1 MFKVEDFAFSVDI
14 DEDAKGEDVKVG
26 LHGLTRGQIQQL
38 LNEKVQAPRRV
49 AGVMAPRF
57 STNSM
62 YESTA
67 RFGMNYKHPK
77 GERRVPVINAL
88 ANNMGVAI
96 TVAGIGAIHYVLNR
110 FPALMTNIRSGL
122 QPGFS
127 AGEIS
132 ILDSCERGMFG
143 QLLMAY
149 GPRPIDNLYR
159 KLDVPAFGDQIAI
172 CDVDVTFTRGSKTHT
187 TSFRHPRSVP
197 VRTRTP
203 QDPTYEEIYE
213 GLIVSGLFKVGYEE
227 NIEDFEVTKVNSV
240 MKVAYLMD
248 WKTRAHYG
256 NEWLQYPCTTKC
268 NIAPGVTSWQKA
280 VDEPVDMRCGY
291 KLINEDL
298 GLSEAEVNEIVFKD
312 ASRDPELGLTPDNV
326 IQVFREKT
334 RTVRIYIL
342 NDGIIASHIVPNDM
356 RKSHIIS
363 VYLAMNQHMIR
374 PTDAEKERLL
384 SRPTEKQLYD
394 SGEVDEED
402 KRINLP
408 DKAMIYQA
416 KDFEEAMVKAR
427 ELYAK
432 HQEPYVTSDM
442 WYQKERDFIA
452 AGKARIAL
460 LSQRTAREEKK
471 KFKVECAKL
480 HEEVRAHVNMGVLD
494 YSTQYCKIYVSV
506 ESLGYDYDQM
516 VKSGVAYGCNRKPC
530 GLVTMIK
537 ISENIVIYA
546 NAEYEAMKKTALDL
560 GILAYNNESL
570 PGLARATFE
579 GYLKGKPWVTST
591 LNNEIAELLRMY
603 PPQALNVTFETEIG
617 NGEGVVGIDM
627 VKAYGSKAREGGFY
641 TAPLVAEITYYDE
654 EADHPEGDYL
664 FVVYTTD
671 TLLFNGNGLYD
682 HKLVSYGLEQGIIT
696 YTDIYRQIKMV
707 PAVKNDKIFKEYIDY
722 VFETVKNAGHAKQ
735 IVNMTIGALKPSKKL
750 CKPESVILSDLA
762 EAFWYFHNMDK
773 TIKTITPIG
782 NMDAD
787 SARVAYQV
795 YGCESSVQRTSDEL
809 MRLVIVQRSRLDAY
823 KLMKSIES
831 RGFQIVQVKTDAVY
845 YKTHILRPE
854 IPIITGEQW
863 PFWGSLRRE
872 TPKVWEDKI
881 QAKPARQ
888 CLEEMKWKS
897 SAWKEPL
904 GKLSAK
910 VAFDH
915 KRLLD
920 LPRVYV
926 AGFPG
931 SGKTYIL
938 NRLREEYESKGLVVE
953 SCAFTH
959 KAARLLIGG
968 KTANKLF
975 GIGKTGKVNEKAIRH
990 VMEDVHVII
999 IDEIS
1004 MIPRN
1009 IYAILSQIPDRIKLI
1024 GGGDFA
1030 QHKPIED
1037 QPIRGYYYDSSMFRS
1052 LFGYTQVMLQMDHR
1066 SKNRVANLAFREFFK
1081 QAEQSGVKE
1090 AMELVVPHV
1099 RMSKP
1104 VDALATHLE
1113 EEFPLLHICYKN
1125 ITRVSLNTKIMA
1137 RTCKNV
1143 SKLEDREYKPFV
1155 HEQGKRYHWEQFD
1168 AKKLCY
1174 IMSHQDEH
1182 KDVLASSKRGSTEEI
1197 VDFCLKYLMGARID
1211 SSGIGHIEV
1220 EYYRSIKGRGRWLPT
1235 GSMSLATM
1243 TRSVR
1248 HIISNEY
1255 YVDIDCVNCHPT
1267 LLKHLAASVKVA
1279 VPLIDE
1285 YVKDRDKVFKLVMGD
1300 LGIDKEAAKARI
1312 LAVMNGGAYCDQQY
1326 KKCAWMHAFHAEME
1340 VVSEFFKAKYPEE
1353 WKEHEKDRRAKK
1365 KWDMADGGSFVNL
1378 RLLEMEVEVTEI
1390 CVGILKKHKLLGP
1403 NNNDIVKCSD
1413 GMMVIRSIK
1422 VNDAL
1427 LMEMHNAILQKTGID
1442 MKLLIKP
1449 MTPKKLP
1456 DVLPPVKIDPE
1467 WARYMDPLHWDEFTH
1482 LDVGMPVIADETNPK
1497 FGYTNNQSF
1506 TIKSITWRMG
1516 DDPNMKEET
1525 IDEEKVVW
1533 SNTLKSLWNAPDAA
1547 KMPGTDILLEEKDA
1561 DAEGN
1566 RLFLAVTMERF
1577 RKDFRPA
1584 YCITSY
1590 KAQGDTIEGVYGIHE
1605 LDEIGAN
1612 GAYVC
1617 LTRATDPRNIV
1628 VFTKSPEITPFM
1640 KYMQECEAASL

>member
-1 MFKVEDFAFSVDI
+1 MFNEKDFAFSVGVE
-14 DEDAKGEDVKVG
+14 EDAKGDDVKVG
-26 LHGLTRGQIQQL
+26 LHGLTRGQIRQL
-38 LNEKVQAPRRV
+38 LSVQVQARRKV
-49 AGVMAPRF
+49 AGVMAPQF
-57 STNSM
+57 STASM

-77 GERRVPVINAL
+77 GARRIPVINAL
-88 ANNMGVAI
+88 TNSMGVAI
-96 TVAGIGAIHYVLNR
+96 TVAGIGAIQYVLNR
-110 FPALMTNIRSGL
+110 FPTLMANIRSGL
-122 QPGFS
+122 QPGFTP
-127 AGEIS
+127 GEIS
-132 ILDSCERGMFG
+132 ILDLCERRVFG

-172 CDVDVTFTRGSKTHT
+172 CDIDVEWTNAEGKRHT
-187 TSFRHPRSVP
+187 TSFNHPRSVP
-197 VRTRTP
+197 VRTRIP
-203 QDPTYEEIYE
+203 DDPTYEEIYE
-213 GLIVSGLFKVGYEE
+213 GLIVSGLFKLGYEE
-227 NIEDFEVTKVNSV
+227 FIASLEVTKLNNVLN
-240 MKVAYLMD
+240 VAHIMD
-248 WKTRAHYG
+248 WQTRAHFG
-256 NEWLQYPCTTKC
+256 KEWLQYPCTTKC
-268 NIAPGVTSWQKA
+268 NIAPGVTSWQKT

-298 GLSEAEVNEIVFKD
+298 GLTEAEVNEILFKNVT
-312 ASRDPELGLTPDNV
+312 RDPDLGLTPDNI
-326 IQVFREKT
+326 IQVFRRKM

-342 NDGIIASHIVPNDM
+342 NDGIIASHVVPNEE
-356 RKSHIIS
+356 RKSHEVS

-374 PTDAEKERLL
+374 PTDAERERLL
-384 SRPTEKQLYD
+384 KKSEDKQLYD

-402 KRINLP
+402 RRLNLP
-408 DKAMIYQA
+408 DKAMIYLA
-416 KDFEEAMVKAR
+416 KDFEDAMAKAR
-427 ELYAK
+427 ALYAK

-460 LSQRTAREEKK
+460 LSQRQQREEKK

-480 HEEVRAHVNMGVLD
+480 REEVHTHVNMGVLD
-494 YSTQYCKIYVSV
+494 YSAQFCKIYVPMV
-506 ESLGYDYDQM
+506 SLGYYYDEM

-530 GLVTMIK
+530 GLVTMIR
-537 ISENIVIYA
+537 ISTNIVIYA

-560 GILAYNNESL
+560 GILTYNNETL

-579 GYLKGKPWVTST
+579 GFIKGKPWVTST
-591 LNNEIAELLRMY
+591 LNNEMAELLRMY

-617 NGEGVVGIDM
+617 NGEAVVGIDM
-627 VKAYGSKAREGGFY
+627 VKAYSSKAREGDFY

-654 EADHPEGDYL
+654 EANHPEGDYL

-671 TLLFNGNGLYD
+671 TLLFSGNGLYD

-696 YTDIYRQIKMV
+696 YTDIYRQIKMTSA
-707 PAVKNDKIFKEYIDY
+707 PKNNKILKGYIDY
-722 VFETVKNAGHAKQ
+722 VFETVKNAAHAKE
-735 IVNMTIGALKPSKKL
+735 IVNMTIGALKPGKKL
-750 CKPESVILSDLA
+750 CKPESVILSDLS

-773 TIKTITPIG
+773 TMKTIAPIG
-782 NMDAD
+782 AMDAD
-787 SARVAYQV
+787 KARVAYQV

-809 MRLVIVQRSRLDAY
+809 IRLAIVQRSRLDVY
-823 KLMKSIES
+823 KLMKSIKA

-845 YKTHILRPE
+845 YKTHVLKQE
-854 IPIITGEQW
+854 IPIVTSEKW

-904 GKLSAK
+904 GKLSAN

-938 NRLREEYESKGLVVE
+938 NKLREEYERMGLKVE

-975 GIGKTGKVNEKAIRH
+975 GIGKTGRVNEKAIRH
-990 VMEDVHVII
+990 VMEDVQVII

-1004 MIPRN
+1004 MIPRS

-1037 QPIRGYYYDSSMFRS
+1037 QPIWGYYYDSSMFRS
-1052 LFGYTQVMLQMDHR
+1052 LFGYKRVMLQMDHR

-1081 QAEQSGVKE
+1081 QAEESGVKA
-1090 AMELVVPHV
+1090 AMGLVIPHV

-1104 VDALATHLE
+1104 A
-1113 EEFPLLHICYKN
+1113 EEFPMLNICYKN
-1125 ITRVSLNTKIMA
+1125 ITRISLNTEIMA
-1137 RTCKNV
+1137 KVCKNP
-1143 SKLEDREYKPFV
+1143 SKLEDRVYKPFV

-1168 AKKLCY
+1168 AKKLGY
-1174 IMSHQDEH
+1174 ILSRQDEH
-1182 KDVLASSKRGSTEEI
+1182 KDVLASSKRGSSKEI

-1211 SSGIGHIEV
+1211 DNGIGHIEV

-1248 HIISNEY
+1248 HIISDEY

-1267 LLKHLAASVKVA
+1267 LLKHLAALEGLK

-1285 YVKDRDKVFKLVMGD
+1285 YVRDREKVFKQVMSD
-1300 LGIDKEAAKARI
+1300 LEITKEHAKTRI
-1312 LAVMNGGAYCDQQY
+1312 LAVMNGDQY
-1326 KKCAWMHAFHAEME
+1326 ENPRFMTCKWMMAFYAEM
-1340 VVSEFFKAKYPEE
+1340 VMVGEFFKAKYIEE
-1353 WKEHEKDRRAKK
+1353 WKEHEKDRRLKQ
-1365 KWDMADGGSFVNL
+1365 KWNVADAGSFVNL
-1378 RLLEMEVEVTEI
+1378 RLLEMEVDVTEI
-1390 CVGILKKHKLLGP
+1390 CVDILKKHKLLGP
-1403 NNNDIVKCSD
+1403 NNKDIVKCSD
-1413 GMMVIRSIK
+1413 GMMIIRSPK

-1427 LMEMHNAILQKTGID
+1427 LLEMHNAILQKTGID

-1456 DVLPPVKIDPE
+1456 DVLPPVKIDPA
-1467 WARYMDPLHWDEFTH
+1467 WAKYMDPLHWDEFTH

-1506 TIKSITWRMG
+1506 TVKSITWHME
-1516 DDPNMKEET
+1516 DEPNMKEET
-1525 IDEEKVVW
+1525 VDEEKNEW
-1533 SNTLKSLWNAPDAA
+1533 SDKLKLLWGASDPVQ
-1547 KMPGTDILLEEKDA
+1547 MPGHSRTVGTGILLEEKDA

-1566 RLFLAVTMERF
+1566 KLFLAVTMERF

-1617 LTRATDPRNIV
+1617 LTRATDPKNIV
-1628 VFTKSPEITPFM
+1628 VFMKSQKMTSFM